1 MFAPWRWLRLL
12 IVLVPIGIGGALPVI
27 HGCFLAVDSPGSTA
41 GSPYCNLLIFQFPPV
56 RLIEFVAGVLI
67 CRMKL
72 RIPQLIG
79 FTAAAAVFCDFVPA
93 MPSFGNDQLLWMLV
107 REVPVISGGG
117 LLIASLARNGWLSR
131 LLSFRPLVIGGE
143 ISYSMYLTHQMV
155 ILGVLPHTQPGLNL
169 SAKFLLLT
177 VIVIAVSVLLFYF
190 VEAPVRSAVKAL
202 LRHERTCHSMATS
215 AAQ

>member
-1 MFAPWRWLRLL
+1 
-12 IVLVPIGIGGALPVI
+12 
-27 HGCFLAVDSPGSTA
+27 
-41 GSPYCNLLIFQFPPV
+41 
-56 RLIEFVAGVLI
+56 
-67 CRMKL
+67 
-72 RIPQLIG
+72 
-79 FTAAAAVFCDFVPA
+79 
-93 MPSFGNDQLLWMLV
+93 
-107 REVPVISGGG
+107 
-117 LLIASLARNGWLSR
+117 

-155 ILGVLPHTQPGLNL
+155 ILGVLPHTPGLNL